1 VSIPPRDQAA
11 TDTDQDNCQELPDF
25 EQPRSFDLLVNELH
39 YMSVSDAH
47 KAVTYEGMYTFLQG
61 LRSLR
66 FKLRPIHQSLCK
78 VKPLKLS
85 SDEMTLEARR
95 AEAWS
100 LLREGFP
107 PIRQAYD
114 RLLVFAESVAA
125 AVSSLNEEKSRVP
138 NDLLK
143 RWESSDERA
152 MKKMIVELFEA
163 GMTKDDERFLDRTHY
178 TQHFLNMR
186 ALINSVPGEEF
197 CQKMEHF
204 GRGIQ
209 ETRDALE
216 FK

>member
-11 TDTDQDNCQELPDF
+11 TDTGQDDCQELPDF
-25 EQPRSFDLLVNELH
+25 EQPRPFDLLVNELH

-66 FKLRPIHQSLCK
+66 FKLRPIHQSLRK

-152 MKKMIVELFEA
+152 MKRMIAELFEA
-163 GMTKDDERFLDRTHY
+163 GMTKDDERFLDVTHF
-178 TQHFLNMR
+178 TQHFAKIR
-186 ALINSVPGEEF
+186 ALITSKRREEF
-197 CQKMEHF
+197 ALHLGQF
-204 GRGIQ
+204 GQGLQ
-209 ETRDALE
+209 EIRDALE